1 MPSSPSPRRLRRIS
15 SGAGGGNAAGAATAA
30 TVATVAL
37 AAALLLASACSTA
50 PAPAPLPPRAAA
62 PHGVAAAERGYL
74 LDPLEGYPAG
84 AAVRRERIARVHH
97 ALLDEAD
104 PAAIEAARD
113 LAGELATGDSG
124 FPPAKVLAAEADFVA
139 GERQGIVA
147 RLLPV
152 GDALPT
158 YTASQMLL
166 GRTAELA
173 GDLPLAYSAYRAV
186 AAKSSLALRRTGELH
201 PRVIEIVGNRLRD
214 ALKGRRLDEA
224 GRQLTLLEAWAPAET
239 ATYEAAR
246 EVAMARGDRRAEL
259 AAIKSLAERRP
270 GETELLERRSD
281 LELEVGDP
289 AVGLK
294 IIQGLADRNPK
305 DDQVAARL
313 AAAKFLWRLSLLPAK
328 VREVAAKPELTRAD
342 LAVLLFWLVPEV
354 RYAKPSEG
362 RIATDVLDHP
372 QREEI
377 VRVVNLGLLE
387 VDETLHHFSP
397 GSLARRG
404 TALRSVVRLLSR
416 FGSPAP
422 TCLGDQR
429 SLCDASRRCGLLPE
443 DQDCQSSEPFSGE
456 DAVELLRRTLTLL
469 GRA

>member
-1 MPSSPSPRRLRRIS
+1 
-15 SGAGGGNAAGAATAA
+15 
-30 TVATVAL
+30 VAE
-37 AAALLLASACSTA
+37 
-50 PAPAPLPPRAAA
+50 
-62 PHGVAAAERGYL
+62 AERGYL
-74 LDPLEGYPAG
+74 LDPFEGYPAG
-84 AAVRRERIARVHH
+84 GAVRRERVARVHR
-97 ALLDEAD
+97 ALVDEAD
-104 PAAIEAARD
+104 PAAIEAARG
-113 LAGELATGDSG
+113 LAGELAAGDPSL
-124 FPPAKVLAAEADFVA
+124 PPAKVLAAEADFVA

-173 GDLPLAYSAYRAV
+173 GDLPLAYSAFRAV
-186 AAKSSLALRRTGELH
+186 AAKSGLALRRTGELH

-214 ALKGRRLDEA
+214 AMKGNRLDDA
-224 GRQLTLLEAWAPAET
+224 GRQLALLQAWAPSEI
-239 ATYEAAR
+239 ATYDAAR
-246 EVAMARGDRRAEL
+246 AVAVARGDRKAEL
-259 AAIKSLAERRP
+259 AAIQRLVEHRP
-270 GETELLERRSD
+270 EDRDLLERRSD

-289 AVGLK
+289 AAGLK
-294 IIQGLADRNPK
+294 IIQGLADKNPK

-313 AAAKFLWRLSLLPAK
+313 ASAKFLWRLSLLPGK
-328 VREVAAKPELTRAD
+328 VREIAAKPELTRAD

-354 RYAKPSEG
+354 RYGKPTEG

-397 GSLARRG
+397 GAVARRG
-404 TALRSVVRLLSR
+404 TVLRSVVRLLSR
-416 FGSPAP
+416 FASPAP

-429 SLCDASRRCGLLPE
+429 SLCDAARRCDLLPE
-443 DQDCQSSEPFSGE
+443 DQDCQSNDPFSGE
-456 DAVELLRRTLTLL
+456 DAVELLRRTLALL

>member
-1 MPSSPSPRRLRRIS
+1 
-15 SGAGGGNAAGAATAA
+15 
-30 TVATVAL
+30 VAE
-37 AAALLLASACSTA
+37 
-50 PAPAPLPPRAAA
+50 
-62 PHGVAAAERGYL
+62 AERGYL
-74 LDPLEGYPAG
+74 LDPFEGYPAG
-84 AAVRRERIARVHH
+84 AAVRRERVARVHR

-104 PAAIEAARD
+104 PVAIEVARG
-113 LAGELATGDSG
+113 LAGELAAGDPE

-139 GERQGIVA
+139 DERKEIVA

-186 AAKSSLALRRTGELH
+186 ATKNTLALRRTGELH
-201 PRVIEIVGNRLRD
+201 PRVIEIVGNRLRE
-214 ALKGRRLDEA
+214 ALKGHRLDEA
-224 GRQLTLLEAWAPAET
+224 GRQLALLQSWAPAET
-239 ATYEAAR
+239 ATYEAGR
-246 EVAMARGDRRAEL
+246 DVAVAHGDRKAEL
-259 AAIKSLAERRP
+259 AAIKGLVERRP
-270 GETELLERRSD
+270 GDRDLLERRSD

-294 IIQGLADRNPK
+294 IIQGLADKNPK
-305 DDQVAARL
+305 DDAITARL

-328 VREVAAKPELTRAD
+328 VREIAAKPELTRAD
-342 LAVLLFWLVPEV
+342 FAVLLFWLVPEV
-354 RYAKPSEG
+354 RYGKPTEG

-372 QREEI
+372 PREEI

-397 GSLARRG
+397 GALARRG

-429 SLCDASRRCGLLPE
+429 SLCDAARRCGLLPE
-443 DQDCQSSEPFSGE
+443 DQDCQSNDPFSGE
-456 DAVELLRRTLTLL
+456 DAVELLRRTLAFL